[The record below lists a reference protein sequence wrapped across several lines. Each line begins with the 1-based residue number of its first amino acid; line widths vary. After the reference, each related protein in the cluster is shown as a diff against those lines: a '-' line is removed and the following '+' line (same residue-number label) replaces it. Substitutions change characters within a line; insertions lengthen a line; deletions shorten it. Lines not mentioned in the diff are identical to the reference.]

1 MHVELRD
8 QIDPRPAETA
18 LPSCR
23 FCAAPLRHTFVD
35 LGMSPLC
42 ESYVPAER
50 VNAMEAFY
58 PLHAKICERCLLVQL
73 EEFVA
78 ADEIFSEYAY
88 FSSYSD
94 SWVAHARAYVE
105 MAIDRFG
112 LGPDSLVVELAS
124 NDGYLLQHVIE
135 RGIPALGIEPAAN
148 VAVAAQEKGIET
160 VVEFF
165 GRELAARLVAE
176 GRRADLLAANNVMA
190 HVPDLNDFVGGMEP
204 LLAPEGVV
212 TIEVPHLLRLVEDNQ
227 FDTIYHEHFSYFSLL
242 TARKVL
248 AAHGLEVFDVDE
260 LKSHGGSLRV
270 YAQRRATGRQ
280 PVSAKVEALLE
291 RERALGFDALE
302 GHDGFSA
309 RVEETKWRLLEFLIE
324 CRRNGKR
331 VAGYGAPGKG
341 NTLLNYCGI
350 RTDLLE
356 FTVDRNPYKQGMFLP
371 GTHIPIR
378 HPEALEQARPDFILI
393 LPWNLKEEIV
403 AQLSYAREWGA
414 RCVVPI
420 PEVEV
425 L

>member
-1 MHVELRD
+1 MNVELRE
-8 QIDPRPAETA
+8 QIDPRPTETA

-23 FCAAPLRHTFVD
+23 FCAAPLRRTFVD

-50 VNAMEAFY
+50 VNAMEPFY

-94 SWVAHARAYVE
+94 SWVAHARGYVE
-105 MAIDRFG
+105 MASERFG

-124 NDGYLLQHVIE
+124 NDGYLLQHVVE

-148 VAVAAQEKGIET
+148 VAVAAREKGIET

-165 GRELAARLVAE
+165 GRDLAAHLVAE

-204 LLAPEGVV
+204 LLAPQGVV

-248 AAHGLEVFDVDE
+248 AAHGLDVFDVDE
-260 LKSHGGSLRV
+260 LKSHGGSLRL
-270 YAQRRATGRQ
+270 YAQRQSTGSRR
-280 PVSAKVEALLE
+280 VSSKVGALAE
-291 RERALGFDALE
+291 RER
-302 GHDGFSA
+302 
-309 RVEETKWRLLEFLIE
+309 T
-324 CRRNGKR
+324 
-331 VAGYGAPGKG
+331 
-341 NTLLNYCGI
+341 
-350 RTDLLE
+350 
-356 FTVDRNPYKQGMFLP
+356 
-371 GTHIPIR
+371 
-378 HPEALEQARPDFILI
+378 
-393 LPWNLKEEIV
+393 
-403 AQLSYAREWGA
+403 
-414 RCVVPI
+414 
-420 PEVEV
+420 
-425 L
+425 